1 MRTDYKTGQAQGSR
15 IHNCGWCGRRY
26 YESLLRECPE
36 REGRRVCM
44 YCCRSCPHC
53 VREGAGEGCDAMP
66 KKGHADNKKQK
77 GTKTNGKHSHDG
89 TEGKNHN
96 DSEGKQAE

>member
-1 MRTDYKTGQAQGSR
+1 MRTDYKTGQAQGGR

-44 YCCRSCPHC
+44 YCCRSCHHC

-66 KKGHADNKKQK
+66 KKKK
-77 GTKTNGKHSHDG
+77 GKTGDP
-89 TEGKNHN
+89 
-96 DSEGKQAE
+96 

>member
-15 IHNCGWCGRRY
+15 VHNCGWCGRRY

-66 KKGHADNKKQK
+66 KKGKGKK
-77 GTKTNGKHSHDG
+77 GDSSSTASGPPS
-89 TEGKNHN
+89 TEGKA
-96 DSEGKQAE
+96 GTG